1 MQDTITT
8 PDIKV
13 IAENAIAAAR
23 QQPDELEA
31 LMELSEL
38 ILRATKVAKKEQA
51 EKKSAA

>member
-1 MQDTITT
+1 MHSTAAL
-8 PDIKV
+8 PEIKT

-38 ILRATKVAKKEQA
+38 ILRATKAVKKEQA
-51 EKKSAA
+51 AKDSA